1 MSVKSTKGAGEG
13 YFLSSLPPRCKP
25 RRLFGTCEIK
35 MATRTGN
42 RSILTMLLKKN
53 RGLWTEIALRAVCW
67 QKEYFE
73 RPNFISRP
81 KRKLVGNNDDN
92 HHHPHQRA
100 NIVTGSPGLLCANNW
115 SRSLH
120 SCSNWKPIDEG
131 KFVMKSAYTRLKVPT
146 SVLQTVGLGQERLCK
161 RRDGGIHYM
170 QLLDVP
176 PAFVLSFQNWPIW
189 WRTGTPWTHG

>member
-1 MSVKSTKGAGEG
+1 MFTVPYFSVRSSRSSAWLCVSWMSVKSTKGAGEG
-13 YFLSSLPPRCKP
+13 FFSPPFAHRCKP

-35 MATRTGN
+35 MAARTGN

-100 NIVTGSPGLLCANNW
+100 NIVTGSPGILCANNW
-115 SRSLH
+115 SRSLR
-120 SCSNWKPIDEG
+120 SCRNWKPIDEG
-131 KFVMKSAYTRLKVPT
+131 KFVMKSV
-146 SVLQTVGLGQERLCK
+146 
-161 RRDGGIHYM
+161 
-170 QLLDVP
+170 
-176 PAFVLSFQNWPIW
+176 
-189 WRTGTPWTHG
+189 

>member
-1 MSVKSTKGAGEG
+1 MSNLLKGQGTV
-13 YFLSSLPPRCKP
+13 FFPPPFPHRRKP
-25 RRLFGTCEIK
+25 RRLFGICEIK
-35 MATRTGN
+35 TAARTGN
-42 RSILTMLLKKN
+42 RSILTMYYKN

-81 KRKLVGNNDDN
+81 KRKLVENNDDN
-92 HHHPHQRA
+92 RHHPHHQRA
-100 NIVTGSPGLLCANNW
+100 NIVTGSPSLLCANNW

-120 SCSNWKPIDEG
+120 SCRNWKLIDEG

-146 SVLQTVGLGQERLCK
+146 SILQTLGIGQERLSK
-161 RRDGGIHYM
+161 GREGGIQFM

-176 PAFVLSFQNWPIW
+176 PAFVLFCQNWLIW
-189 WRTGTPWTHG
+189 WRTGTPWTHS